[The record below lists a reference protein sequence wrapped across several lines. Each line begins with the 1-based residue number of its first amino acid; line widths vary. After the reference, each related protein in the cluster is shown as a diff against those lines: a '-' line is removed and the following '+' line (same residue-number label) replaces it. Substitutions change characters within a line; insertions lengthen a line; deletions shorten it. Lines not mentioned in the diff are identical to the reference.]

1 MPTPEFIIELREKV
15 GHDLLWLPGVTGL
28 VIDEADRV
36 LLVRRADNRRWTL
49 ITGCLEP
56 GEQPAVGIAREILEE
71 TGVTATV
78 ARVLAVE
85 ATRRATLANGDQTVF
100 MDVAF
105 VCKPTAGVARVND
118 DESIDVG
125 WFPITELPDIPER
138 HKACVKRYLDGVE
151 QTWFAQT

>member
-1 MPTPEFIIELREKV
+1 MPTPDFIIELRKKI

-28 VIDEADRV
+28 VIDDAQRV

-56 GEQPAVGIAREILEE
+56 GEQPAAGIVREILEE
-71 TGVTATV
+71 TGVTASV
-78 ARVLAVE
+78 LRVLAVE
-85 ATRRATLANGDQTVF
+85 ATNQATHANGDQTVF

-105 VCKPTAGVARVND
+105 VCAPTAGTAHVND

-125 WFPITELPDIPER
+125 WFPIAELPDLPER
-138 HKACVKRYLDGVE
+138 HKACVKRYFDGVE
-151 QTWFAQT
+151 PTWFARP